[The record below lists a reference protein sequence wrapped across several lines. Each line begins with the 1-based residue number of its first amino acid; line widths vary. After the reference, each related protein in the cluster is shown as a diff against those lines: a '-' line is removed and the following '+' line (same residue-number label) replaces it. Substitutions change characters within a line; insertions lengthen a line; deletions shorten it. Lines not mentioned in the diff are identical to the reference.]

1 MSSALPGNGQ
11 EQYNKEL
18 LCKDCKHSRADWL
31 ARLIKA
37 SRQFSCTLPESWIPP
52 DYDPVIGLTKEG
64 YFQSAVTM
72 RSPWNKTCGAAATK
86 WLPRKKKH
94 LFLMLRKVHFMSD
107 SRTVTSTQARKSLL
121 RAFRAKRPLFLW
133 GPPGIGKSELVE
145 GITEELGGLM
155 IDLRLGQ
162 MEPTDIRGIPFY
174 NKELG
179 KMDWAPPIELPDEE
193 MAKDYPIVV
202 LFLDELNSAAPSV
215 QAAAY
220 QLILNRRIGKYRLP
234 KNVVLVAAGNRE
246 SDKGV
251 TYRMPTPLANRF
263 IHQEMKVDFASYQT
277 WAVQNN
283 IHKDVVGY
291 LSFAKQDLYDF
302 DSKSSSRAFATP
314 RTWTFVSEL
323 LDEDDG
329 DADTLTNLIAGTVG
343 EGLAVKFM
351 AHRKI
356 SARLPNPEDIL
367 SGKVTTLDVKEVS
380 AMYSL
385 VISMCYELKDA
396 VARKIPDKE
405 FHAMSDNFLGYMMKN
420 FETELT
426 VMGARIALTTYNLP
440 FQPTKLKNFDEF
452 HQRFGKYILQASA

>member
-1 MSSALPGNGQ
+1 M
-11 EQYNKEL
+11 
-18 LCKDCKHSRADWL
+18 
-31 ARLIKA
+31 
-37 SRQFSCTLPESWIPP
+37 
-52 DYDPVIGLTKEG
+52 
-64 YFQSAVTM
+64 
-72 RSPWNKTCGAAATK
+72 
-86 WLPRKKKH
+86 
-94 LFLMLRKVHFMSD
+94 
-107 SRTVTSTQARKSLL
+107 
-121 RAFRAKRPLFLW
+121 FLW

-145 GITEELGGLM
+145 GITNDLGGLL

-174 NKELG
+174 NKDIG
-179 KMDWAPPIELPDEE
+179 KMDWAPPIELPDEA

-234 KNVVLVAAGNRE
+234 NNVVMVAGGNRE

-263 IHQEMKVDFASYQT
+263 LHQEMKVDFASWQT
-277 WAVQNN
+277 WAVENK
-283 IHKDVVGY
+283 IHPEVVGY

-323 LDEDDG
+323 LAEDDG
-329 DADTLTNLIAGTVG
+329 DNDTLTNLIAGTVG

-351 AHRKI
+351 AHRKV
-356 SARLPNPEDIL
+356 SGRMPNPADIL
-367 SGKVTTLDVKEVS
+367 SGKVTTLDIKEVS

-385 VISMCYELKDA
+385 VISMCYELKAHVENKPADA
-396 VARKIPDKE
+396 K
-405 FHAMSDNFLGYMMKN
+405 FHVMADNFLGYMMNN

-426 VMGARIALTTYNLP
+426 VMGARIALTTYDLP
-440 FQPTKLKNFDEF
+440 FMPTKLKNFDAF
-452 HQRFGKYILQASA
+452 HAKYGKYILQAGT